1 MKRVKLLF
9 ILMFIILLSGCYK
22 QEGTLTINDDKSV
35 LLEFKVLV
43 DDNFDESNYL
53 SKMNYY
59 QSKNINIQRINEY
72 GHKGYKI
79 TKEYSNIDNISTE
92 KDNVIEIYKFLD
104 ENFNDN
110 ILFKRK
116 DDYFKDIY
124 SAKFKI
130 DNISIDKD
138 KNVLSKE
145 DYLKEIKDLYGKVLV
160 SYSSNKNELNYSNK
174 SNILDVNENLSYNVN
189 LDKKGNVILFE
200 VKSKYYSYKKID
212 TKILLN
218 DIKVEDIEIIDNKD
232 SNNMITFVVN
242 LPKKPISDNAS
253 RTSDNGKTLTW
264 IFNENSNN
272 NIIEFSFEIQNK
284 SHFYLI
290 IELFSLLIICFAI
303 ILFITKGAANSKR
316 KKVENNTPI
325 YAGYDS
331 SIESEALKERKNIK
345 HNIISISI
353 KKKNKFKD
361 LTQEEIIDKQ
371 QNCEI
376 IEIKDEK

>member
-1 MKRVKLLF
+1 MRRIKLLF

-22 QEGTLTINDDKSV
+22 QEGILTINKDKSV

-43 DDNFDESNYL
+43 DDNFDESSYL

-59 QSKNINIQRINEY
+59 QSKNINIQMINEY

-79 TKEYSNIDNISTE
+79 TKEYSNIDNISGE
-92 KDNVIEIYKFLD
+92 KDNAIEIYNFLN
-104 ENFNDN
+104 ENFNDSV
-110 ILFKRK
+110 LFKRK
-116 DDYFKDIY
+116 DDYFKDVY
-124 SAKFKI
+124 SAKFI
-130 DNISIDKD
+130 INNISTNKY
-138 KNVLSKE
+138 KNFLGKE

-160 SYSSNKNELNYSNK
+160 SYSSNKSELNYNNK
-174 SNILDVNENLSYNVN
+174 SNVLDVNENLTYNVN
-189 LDKKGNVILFE
+189 LDKKGNIILLD

-218 DIKVEDIEIIDNKD
+218 DIKLEDIEIIDSKD
-232 SNNMITFVVN
+232 SNNVITFVVN
-242 LPKKPISDNAS
+242 LPKKSMSNNAS
-253 RTSDNGKTLTW
+253 RISDDGKTLTW

-272 NIIEFSFEIQNK
+272 NIIEFTFDIQNK
-284 SHFYLI
+284 NHFYLI
-290 IELFSLLIICFAI
+290 MELFLLLIVCFVI
-303 ILFITKGAANSKR
+303 IIFITKGTASSKR

-345 HNIISISI
+345 HNIISINI